1 MNAFSVDD
9 SSNDSGKVNL
19 EDVHET
25 FDKWME
31 IEDMNR
37 IDIMLATHLS
47 SLNSKQPPIWIILI
61 GPSGDGKTEQL
72 KALRDPKEDDN
83 PENAD
88 TKKISE
94 ITKNTLVSGMDEEGV
109 DLAPTLDGKTILIY
123 DFATLLN
130 KPAEAKKKIMSQF
143 RELYDGEIGKQAG
156 SGKDVHYTLDQ
167 PPSLMACTTPD
178 FDNQII
184 QVQQVGTRELMY
196 RLPTK
201 NPDEMDAVLDAV
213 LDNHARKSEMREEL
227 QNTVRKFIETRKV
240 DAEMNIPE
248 WVEEQLKALAKKL
261 SILRAEGRFEHG
273 SSELMNDVTPEV
285 PSRTVSQLK
294 AIFIALKSLDPDYS
308 SEKALR
314 IINHIVESS
323 GKPRRSQ
330 VLNHIAETGGAPV
343 AEIANEL
350 KQSYRMV
357 KRDIIVL
364 WNCNVLEKKQISSG
378 EDEESTEIWE
388 LNSDSD
394 FLEILTFSSTW
405 QEIRRY
411 IESEAGEKGLEYHE
425 VIDEFQ
431 DKTQNIEKLLEKKL
445 HEGELHEIVPGKIR
459 IT

>member
-1 MNAFSVDD
+1 MSKATMGRVPENKEVT
-9 SSNDSGKVNL
+9 L
-19 EDVHET
+19 EEVHET
-25 FDKWME
+25 FNKWME

-47 SLNSKQPPIWIILI
+47 SLNPKQPPIWIILI

-72 KALRDPKEDDN
+72 KALRDPKEDKKS
-83 PENAD
+83 EEAD

-109 DLAPTLDGKTILIY
+109 DLAPKLDGKTILIY

-156 SGKDVHYTLDQ
+156 SGKDVHYTLEH
-167 PPSLMACTTPD
+167 PPGLIACTTPD

-201 NPDEMDAVLDAV
+201 NPDEMDDVLNAV
-213 LDNHARKSEMREEL
+213 LDNHGQKSEMRQDL
-227 QNTVRKFIETRKV
+227 QEKVRKFIETHKV
-240 DAEMNIPE
+240 DAETE
-248 WVEEQLKALAKKL
+248 VSDWVEEQLKALAKKL

-285 PSRTVSQLK
+285 PSRTISQLK
-294 AIFIALKSLDPDYS
+294 AIFIALKSLDSNYS
-308 SEKALR
+308 SEKALE

-330 VLNHIAETGGAPV
+330 VLRYISESGGAPV
-343 AEIANEL
+343 AEIADEI
-350 KQSYRMV
+350 KQSYKMV

-364 WNCNVLEKKQISSG
+364 WNCDVLEKTRVSPEGK
-378 EDEESTEIWE
+378 EEQTEIWE
-388 LNSDSD
+388 INPDSK
-394 FLEILTFSSTW
+394 FLEILDHNSLW
-405 QEIRRY
+405 QKIRRY
-411 IESEAGEKGLEYHE
+411 IKSNSGEDGVPYPDVIEEFQGANRDIENLLDKKLKSGEIHE
-425 VIDEFQ
+425 VS
-431 DKTQNIEKLLEKKL
+431 
-445 HEGELHEIVPGKIR
+445 PGKIKL
-459 IT
+459 T

>member
-1 MNAFSVDD
+1 MTAFSVNNQEGD
-9 SSNDSGKVNL
+9 SDEVTL
-19 EDVHET
+19 EDVHSA

-47 SLNSKQPPIWIILI
+47 NLNPKQPPIWIILI

-72 KALRDPKEDDN
+72 KALRDPLEDKN
-83 PENAD
+83 PEEAD

-156 SGKDVHYTLDQ
+156 SGKDVHYTLDH
-167 PPSLMACTTPD
+167 PPSLIACSTPD

-201 NPDEMDAVLDAV
+201 NPGEMDAVLDAV
-213 LDNHARKSEMREEL
+213 LDNHARKSEMRDEL
-227 QNTVRKFIETRKV
+227 QRTVRDFIETRAV
-240 DAEMNIPE
+240 DAEMKVPE

-294 AIFIALKSLDPDYS
+294 AIFISLKSLEPDYS
-308 SEKALR
+308 SEKALE

-330 VLNHIAETGGAPV
+330 VLNCIAESGGAPV
-343 AEIANEL
+343 AEIADEI
-350 KQSYRMV
+350 KQSYKMV
-357 KRDIIVL
+357 KRDVIVL
-364 WNCNVLEKKQISSG
+364 WNCNVLEKDRFSSEEG
-378 EDEESTEIWE
+378 EETEIWRINSQSNFLDV
-388 LNSDSD
+388 LN
-394 FLEILTFSSTW
+394 FSSIW
-405 QEIRRY
+405 EQVERFISSEDDGEGVSYEKILKHFDDRQDEIEQLLDRKLKEGV
-411 IESEAGEKGLEYHE
+411 IHE
-425 VIDEFQ
+425 V
-431 DKTQNIEKLLEKKL
+431 K
-445 HEGELHEIVPGKIR
+445 PGKVKLV
-459 IT
+459 